1 LPLLR
6 AVCEARRGVV
16 RPGPSARRSSAR
28 TRATGMHEVVVF
40 PLVRGADRA
49 PRPVSPSISLRVRRS
64 RLAGRA
70 AGIARPAVNRLW
82 NLAPERRVPPRWP
95 APAAYAV

>member
-16 RPGPSARRSSAR
+16 RPGPSA
-28 TRATGMHEVVVF
+28 
-40 PLVRGADRA
+40 
-49 PRPVSPSISLRVRRS
+49 RRS